1 MARKK
6 QGVKDCH
13 LILFVIILVLVN
25 AAIVCLQI
33 LLEGLVAHFSIATS
47 LNKEMPFRLQGV
59 ILVFLLTCFYQFQL
73 AIILCYLF
81 YRNLRSKKKFISI
94 SAPHIFGSDI

>member
-13 LILFVIILVLVN
+13 LILFIIVLVLVN
-25 AAIVCLQI
+25 AAIACLQI
-33 LLEGLVAHFSIATS
+33 LLEGLVAHFSVATS

-59 ILVFLLTCFYQFQL
+59 ILAFSQL
-73 AIILCYLF
+73 FPTNFSGYYIMLF
-81 YRNLRSKKKFISI
+81 IFI
-94 SAPHIFGSDI
+94 GT

>member
-13 LILFVIILVLVN
+13 LILFVIVLVLVN

-33 LLEGLVAHFSIATS
+33 LLEGLVAHFSVATS
-47 LNKEMPFRLQGV
+47 LNKEMLFRLQGV
-59 ILVFLLTCFYQFQL
+59 ILAFQLTCFPINFYL
-73 AIILCYLF
+73 AIIMLF
-81 YRNLRSKKKFISI
+81 IL
-94 SAPHIFGSDI
+94 